1 MARCRGGASVLA
13 IRSFR
18 RLWIGL
24 GLSSLGDWLGLLALT
39 AMASALAD
47 DNYADQNFA
56 IAGVLFLRVLPA
68 IVLGPLAGYI
78 ADRLDRRWTLIIGD
92 VLRGLV
98 FASIPFV
105 NTLTWVLIATVIIE
119 AISLVWLPAKD
130 ATDPQPGA
138 ARASS
143 RPPTGSRSRR
153 RTARRCRRP
162 ALFIVLQPGRP
173 RASTR
178 RSAGS
183 TTRSRCRCSSTRRSF
198 IVSGPRDRHPARHPA
213 RLVDRRS
220 RTDRACGRSSA
231 TAGRTSSTRR

>member
-1 MARCRGGASVLA
+1 MSAGGVLS

-18 RLWIGL
+18 RLWIAL

-39 AMASALAD
+39 AMASAIAD

-56 IAGVLFLRVLPA
+56 IASVLFLRVLPA

-130 ATDPQPGA
+130 ATIPNLVPRNQLEEA
-138 ARASS
+138 NRISIA
-143 RPPTGSRSRR
+143 TTYGSALAGR
-153 RTARRCRRP
+153 RTVHRAEPCD
-162 ALFIVLQPGRP
+162 A

-178 RSAGS
+178 RSDGS
-183 TTRSRCRCSSTRRSF
+183 TTRWRCRCSSTRAAS
-198 IVSGPRDRHPARHPA
+198 S
-213 RLVDRRS
+213 S
-220 RTDRACGRSSA
+220 RAS
-231 TAGRTSSTRR
+231 